1 MRYGW
6 LLISVM
12 MVSTADAELYRWQD
26 EHGRWQFSDKPPQS
40 DSNPV
45 QVEQLNLPSATE
57 TQSVRVESGAKRRKD
72 SNDWLKKEQ
81 DAYQQKKDRRLKQ
94 EKQQRQQQK
103 QQEACR
109 AARDKYRSIQN
120 SFYRASSPNALNKRR
135 ERLDKQKRR
144 IKASCG

>member
-6 LLISVM
+6 LLIGAI
-12 MVSTADAELYRWQD
+12 MVSTADAEMYRWQD
-26 EHGRWQFSDKPPQS
+26 EHGRWQFSDKPPQLN
-40 DSNPV
+40 SNPG
-45 QVEQLNLPSATE
+45 QVEQLELPTATE
-57 TQSVRVESGAKRRKD
+57 TQSVQVESGLRRQKD
-72 SNDWLKKEQ
+72 SNNWLKKEQ
-81 DAYQQKKDRRLKQ
+81 DTYQQKKSRRLKQ

-135 ERLDKQKRR
+135 ERLKKQKRK
-144 IKASCG
+144 IKESCG

>member
-12 MVSTADAELYRWQD
+12 IVSIADAELYRWQD
-26 EHGRWQFSDKPPQS
+26 EHGRWQFSDKPPP
-40 DSNPV
+40 SNANPA
-45 QVEQLNLPSATE
+45 QVEQLNLPSAME
-57 TQSVRVESGAKRRKD
+57 TQSVRVESGSKRRKD

-94 EKQQRQQQK
+94 EKQQRRQQK

-120 SFYRASSPNALNKRR
+120 SFYRASSPNTLNKRR